1 MLNGAWA
8 SFEESIF
15 RLQFGGNA
23 RIEFYESLK
32 NLVENGVPIKKALSE
47 LYLVW
52 SDGGKKKSVALASI
66 CKELLAHIESGGHLS
81 DALSRWAPHEEV
93 SLLAA
98 GEHAA
103 KEAESFQDCIRV
115 IEAKQRIRGALAT
128 AIVYPAFLMFPLSV
142 LLWVISSK
150 LVPAMVRVSN
160 PDTWSGAAYALYL
173 LASFVS
179 NYGVVFLCVL
189 VALAIGFTYS
199 LPRWTKRMAGVRI
212 TLDRG
217 PFYSTY
223 RMVQGSTFLLNL
235 AVLMRAGVPTK
246 ESLEHLEKY
255 ATPWLKDR
263 IRGALYG
270 VRQGMQ
276 LGVALQNARQGFPD
290 KKAIQFIRILGERE
304 GFDSSISRY
313 AERWLEN
320 SIKRVGVFAEASKN
334 IMFIIIGLVMA
345 LIVVGTQDMQ
355 SGMAEKADRA
365 SQSTTRNAQ

>member
-1 MLNGAWA
+1 MLSGAWA
-8 SFEESIF
+8 SFEDSIF

-23 RIEFYESLK
+23 RVEFYEGLK
-32 NLVENGVPIKKALSE
+32 NLVENGVPTSKALSE
-47 LYLVW
+47 LYSVW
-52 SDGGKKKSVALASI
+52 SDGGKKKSVALAVI
-66 CKELLAHIESGGHLS
+66 CKELMAHMADGGHLS

-103 KEAESFQDCIRV
+103 KEAESFDDCIRV
-115 IEAKQRIRGALAT
+115 IAAKQRIRGALAT
-128 AIVYPAFLMFPLSV
+128 AIIYPAFLTFPLSV

-150 LVPAMVRVSN
+150 LVPAMVRVSD
-160 PDTWSGAAYALYL
+160 PATWSGAAYALYL
-173 LASFVS
+173 LATFVS
-179 NYGVVFLCVL
+179 NYGIAFACFL
-189 VALAIGFTYS
+189 VALAIAFTYS
-199 LPRWTKRMAGVRI
+199 LPRWTKRFAGARI
-212 TLDRG
+212 LADKG

-235 AVLMRAGVPTK
+235 AVLMRAGVPTNK
-246 ESLEHLEKY
+246 ALDHLEKY

-263 IRGALYG
+263 IQGAQYG

-276 LGVALQNARQGFPD
+276 LGVALQNAGHGFPD

-304 GFDSSISRY
+304 GFDTSISRY

-320 SIKRVGVFAEASKN
+320 SIKRVSVFAEVAKN
-334 IMFIIIGLVMA
+334 TMFIIIGLVMA

-365 SQSTTRNAQ
+365 SQTTTHNAQ